1 MRLLIKLASRSRPT
15 QLLSIVQS
23 YINFALDTSRIV
35 FVISVDS
42 DDETV
47 TEELQK
53 QIKDIHPCIKLFVG
67 TSKSKIDAINRDI
80 PHPST
85 FDILLVASDDMI
97 PQVKGYDNIIR
108 EKMRKHYPDTD
119 GVLFFNDGYLGRSLN
134 TLSIMG
140 RKYYQRFGYI
150 YYPGYKSFYCD
161 NEFMRTA
168 ERLRKQT
175 YFHQV
180 IIRHRHCVYDQGVPF
195 DALYQRN
202 SKYSDED
209 KALYERRNPP
219 PKKLL
224 SFLNTTSRT

>member
-1 MRLLIKLASRSRPT
+1 MRLLIKLASRSRPV
-15 QLLSIVQS
+15 QLLSIVRK
-23 YINFALDTSRIV
+23 YIEFANDTKNII
-35 FVISVDS
+35 FVISLDT

-47 TEELQK
+47 TDELQK
-53 QIKDIHPCIKLFVG
+53 QLQDVHSCIKVCMG
-67 TSKSKIDAINRDI
+67 ISKSKIDAINRDI
-80 PHPST
+80 PNPQT

-97 PQVKGYDNIIR
+97 PQVKGYDTIIR

-119 GVLFFNDGYLGRSLN
+119 GVLFFNDGYSGKTLN

-168 ERLRKQT
+168 EKLRKQT
-175 YFHQV
+175 YFDQV
-180 IIRHRHCVYDQGVPF
+180 IIRHRHCVYDKEVSF

-209 KALYERRNPP
+209 KALYDRRNPP

-224 SFLNTTSRT
+224 PFLNTTRT